1 MEIMGEDG
9 VLRDHVIC
17 QRGQYGMPSASF
29 YWTRELNAWMLQTFN
44 SSTFRIVQIVR
55 FRAMEGP
62 NACTHVRVAVY
73 ANKP

>member
-1 MEIMGEDG
+1 MYEIYGF
-9 VLRDHVIC
+9 VI
-17 QRGQYGMPSASF
+17 
-29 YWTRELNAWMLQTFN
+29 TFVYIIEAPN
-44 SSTFRIVQIVR
+44 KNLFFPLTMIVR